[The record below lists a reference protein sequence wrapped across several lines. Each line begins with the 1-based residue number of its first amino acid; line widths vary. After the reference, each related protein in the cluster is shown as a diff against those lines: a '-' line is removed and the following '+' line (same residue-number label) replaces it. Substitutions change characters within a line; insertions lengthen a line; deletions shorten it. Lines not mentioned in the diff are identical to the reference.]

1 MELIKIDVLI
11 NKYGYI
17 VNNQSDLEESLGGYG
32 VKSKQ
37 IFLNVDT
44 IKSVSTINDIMVSI
58 KF

>member
-11 NKYGYI
+11 NKYGCI
-17 VNNQSDLEESLGGYG
+17 VNNHSDLEESLGGYS

-44 IKSVSTINDIMVSI
+44 IKICIYN
-58 KF
+58 KCL